1 MKIDK
6 KISVGNILTL
16 FAILGSFVWSESLL
30 ISDTKTAL
38 KSSDIALKT
47 SQENRIRIAVVETK
61 IDDGFEHLGKLIKE
75 LQK

>member
-6 KISVGNILTL
+6 KISVGNIITIC
-16 FAILGSFVWSESLL
+16 AIIGSFVWSASLL